1 MDAAQPKQVAREMN
15 VLVVALDVVPTEA
28 PKGNV
33 LVVAPAL
40 NSRLRRWLSDEDEA
54 RRRALERVA
63 AHVEQLERKGIH
75 AEGRVGD
82 ADPLLAIA
90 DALSTFPADRIVIAA
105 GPHSSHFAERLA
117 ARTRNRFAL
126 PTTHNAELLATAA

>member
-1 MDAAQPKQVAREMN
+1 MNAAQPKEAAREMN

-28 PKGNV
+28 PKGRV

-40 NSRLRRWLSDEDEA
+40 NSRLRRWLSDEDDA
-54 RRRALERVA
+54 RLRAAELME

-90 DALSTFPADRIVIAA
+90 DALSTFPADRIIIAA
-105 GPHSSHFAERLA
+105 GPHSSHFAESLA
-117 ARTRNRFAL
+117 SRTRNRFAL
-126 PTTHNAELLATAA
+126 PTSHNAELLATAA